1 MSDLARE
8 LEASSDFSD
17 LFSLVK
23 KSVRKSLGEHRVG
36 LMLYLGDL
44 PMRIGAFHSP
54 GTNDIVLNRRLLNK
68 VTRERPP
75 MGRKAFLFTIL
86 LHEYLHSLG
95 YLDEKEVRGL
105 VYQISVENLGKAH
118 PVTQMAMTGP
128 WVNLTDEELDELG
141 QVIDNLELVRDFE
154 RPEHQ
159 YII

>member
-1 MSDLARE
+1 MSDLSIE
-8 LEASSDFSD
+8 LEASTDFSGI
-17 LFSLVK
+17 FSLVK
-23 KSVRKSLGEHRVG
+23 KAVKKSIGEHRVG

-54 GTNDIVLNRRLLNK
+54 GSNDIVLNRRLLNK
-68 VTRERPP
+68 ITKDKPP
-75 MGRKAFLFTIL
+75 TGRKAFLFTIL

-105 VYQISVENLGKAH
+105 VYQISVENLGRTH

-128 WVNLTDEELDELG
+128 WVNLSDEELDELSV
-141 QVIDNLELVRDFE
+141 VIDNLELVKDFE
-154 RPEHQ
+154 RPEHR